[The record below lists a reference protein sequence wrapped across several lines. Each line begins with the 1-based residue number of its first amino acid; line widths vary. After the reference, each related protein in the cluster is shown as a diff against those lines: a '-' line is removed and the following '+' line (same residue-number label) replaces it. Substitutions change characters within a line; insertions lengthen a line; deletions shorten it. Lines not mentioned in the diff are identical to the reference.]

1 MWQRK
6 RLGWSVEFKLVS
18 EGAEVVESRLEKP
31 APARRR
37 LAVERFFFG
46 EFLRTNFLRTNLKTP
61 NFGSEEFFSFK

>member
-46 EFLRTNFLRTNLKTP
+46 EFLRTNLKTP